1 MKQSKIKEIVIPAL
15 SLFIICIV
23 VTALLGLTNAVTA
36 PKIEELAVETQEAAK
51 KEVLADAASFG
62 DAEQT
67 QLSGTTYTYYKGLA
81 ADGSVMG
88 YVVET
93 VSKGYGGDIS
103 LMVGVGVDGTVQGV
117 SILSINE
124 TAGLGMNA
132 ENPEFLEQF
141 LGKSGTI
148 GVQKNGSSDTEI
160 QALTGAT
167 ITSEAMADGIN
178 QALLVCE
185 QLGGGVNG

>member
-62 DAEQT
+62 DAVQT

-167 ITSEAMADGIN
+167 ITSEAMADGVN

>member
-1 MKQSKIKEIVIPAL
+1 MKQSKVKEIVIPAL

-51 KEVLADAASFG
+51 QAVLPEAASFG
-62 DAEQT
+62 EAAQT
-67 QLSGTTYTYYKGLA
+67 ELSGTAYTYYEGLA

-103 LMVGVGVDGTVQGV
+103 LMVGVAVDGTVQGV

-132 ENPEFLEQF
+132 QNPEFLEQF

-148 GVQKNGSSDTEI
+148 GVQKNGSSDTDI

-167 ITSEAMADGIN
+167 ITSEAMADGVN
-178 QALLVCE
+178 QALSVCE
-185 QLGGGVNG
+185 QLGGGENG

>member
-36 PKIEELAVETQEAAK
+36 PKIEELAVETQEAAT

-167 ITSEAMADGIN
+167 ITSEAMADGVN

>member
-1 MKQSKIKEIVIPAL
+1 MKQSKVKEIVIPAL

-103 LMVGVGVDGTVQGV
+103 LMVGVGVDGTVHGV

-167 ITSEAMADGIN
+167 ITSEAMADGVN
-178 QALLVCE
+178 QALFVCE

>member
-62 DAEQT
+62 DAEQA
-67 QLSGTTYTYYKGLA
+67 QLNGTTYTYYKGLA
-81 ADGSVMG
+81 ADSSVMG

-167 ITSEAMADGIN
+167 ITSEAMADGVN
-178 QALLVCE
+178 QALFVCE

>member
-1 MKQSKIKEIVIPAL
+1 MKQSKVKEIVVPAL

-62 DAEQT
+62 EAEQT
-67 QLSGTTYTYYKGLA
+67 QLDGTAYTYYKGLA
-81 ADGSVMG
+81 ADGSVIG

-103 LMVGVGVDGTVQGV
+103 LMVGVGADGTVQGV

-132 ENPEFLEQF
+132 ENPEFLDQF
-141 LGKSGTI
+141 IGKSGTI

-167 ITSEAMADGIN
+167 ITSKAMADGVN
-178 QALLVCE
+178 QALSVCE
-185 QLGGGVNG
+185 QLGGGANG

>member
-15 SLFIICIV
+15 SLFVICIV

-62 DAEQT
+62 EAEQT
-67 QLSGTTYTYYKGLA
+67 QMRGTTYTYYKGLA

-103 LMVGVGVDGTVQGV
+103 LMVGVGADGTVQGV

-167 ITSEAMADGIN
+167 ITSEAMADGVN

-185 QLGGGVNG
+185 QLGGGENG

>member
-103 LMVGVGVDGTVQGV
+103 LMVGVGADGTVQGV

-167 ITSEAMADGIN
+167 ITSEAMADGVN

>member
-81 ADGSVMG
+81 ADGSAMG

-167 ITSEAMADGIN
+167 ITSEAMADGVN

>member
-62 DAEQT
+62 EAEQT

-167 ITSEAMADGIN
+167 ITSEAMADGVN
-178 QALLVCE
+178 QALFVCE

>member
-1 MKQSKIKEIVIPAL
+1 MKQSKVKEIVIPAL

-23 VTALLGLTNAVTA
+23 VTALLGLTTAVTA

-148 GVQKNGSSDTEI
+148 GVPKNGSSDTEI

-167 ITSEAMADGIN
+167 ITSEAMAGGVN
-178 QALLVCE
+178 QALCVCE
-185 QLGGGVNG
+185 QQGGGGNG

>member
-1 MKQSKIKEIVIPAL
+1 MKQSKVKEIVIPAL

-62 DAEQT
+62 EAEQT

-103 LMVGVGVDGTVQGV
+103 LMVGVGVDGTVHGV

-167 ITSEAMADGIN
+167 ITSEAMADGVN

>member
-1 MKQSKIKEIVIPAL
+1 MKQSKVKEIVVPAL

-51 KEVLADAASFG
+51 KEVLADAVSFG
-62 DAEQT
+62 EAEQT
-67 QLSGTTYTYYKGLA
+67 QLDGTAYTYYKGLA
-81 ADGSVMG
+81 ADGSVIG

-103 LMVGVGVDGTVQGV
+103 LMVGVGADGTVQGV

-132 ENPEFLEQF
+132 ENPEFLDQF
-141 LGKSGTI
+141 IGKSGTI

-167 ITSEAMADGIN
+167 ITSKAMADGVN
-178 QALLVCE
+178 QALSVCE
-185 QLGGGVNG
+185 QLGGGANG

>member
-81 ADGSVMG
+81 ADGSAMG

-167 ITSEAMADGIN
+167 ITSEAMADGVN
-178 QALLVCE
+178 QALFVCE

>member
-148 GVQKNGSSDTEI
+148 GVQKNSSSDTEI

-167 ITSEAMADGIN
+167 ITSEAMADGVN
-178 QALLVCE
+178 QALFVCE

>member
-103 LMVGVGVDGTVQGV
+103 LMVGIGVDGTVQGV

-167 ITSEAMADGIN
+167 ITSEAMADGVN

>member
-160 QALTGAT
+160 HALTGAT
-167 ITSEAMADGIN
+167 ITSEAMADGVN
-178 QALLVCE
+178 QALFVCE

>member
-117 SILSINE
+117 SILPS
-124 TAGLGMNA
+124 MRRR
-132 ENPEFLEQF
+132 
-141 LGKSGTI
+141 
-148 GVQKNGSSDTEI
+148 
-160 QALTGAT
+160 ALA
-167 ITSEAMADGIN
+167 
-178 QALLVCE
+178 
-185 QLGGGVNG
+185 

>member
-167 ITSEAMADGIN
+167 ITSEAMADGVN
-178 QALLVCE
+178 QAIFVCE